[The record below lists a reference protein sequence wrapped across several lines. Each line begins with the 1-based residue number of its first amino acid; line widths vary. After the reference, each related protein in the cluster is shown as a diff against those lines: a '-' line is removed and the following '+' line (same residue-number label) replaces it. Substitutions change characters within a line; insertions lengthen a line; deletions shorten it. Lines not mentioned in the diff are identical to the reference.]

1 MLLSS
6 LILLLSSQSV
16 FAFASPP
23 QAPRPPAMVAAA
35 ATGAGA
41 LAPAAEL
48 HGALVAYDGDA
59 QLKARIDSA
68 LRVLED
74 AFRVFGG
81 DAAGASPTPRLVFFD
96 ASDDFDEVR
105 RFAGTRGPPSRA
117 GDVVVEPVALDVG
130 FVAGLEDLVAR
141 SKPRPLAFVLGT
153 RRGDPNCGDQKA
165 FEPSSDWMPPFM
177 RVNPILDWTYGDVWA
192 FLRAFD
198 LPYCALYDGGYTSL
212 GSAPTT
218 SRNPAPRQRRAYK
231 PAHLLEDWS
240 LERAGRVSKKKP
252 SD

>member
-59 QLKARIDSA
+59 QLKARIESA

-81 DAAGASPTPRLVFFD
+81 DAVYASFNGGQDARVILHLLRAARHARALKAGASPTPRLVFFD
-96 ASDDFDEVR
+96 ASDDFDEQAAAPGV
-105 RFAGTRGPPSRA
+105 RA
-117 GDVVVEPVALDVG
+117 GHAPRRPELRRPEGLRALG
-130 FVAGLEDLVAR
+130 
-141 SKPRPLAFVLGT
+141 
-153 RRGDPNCGDQKA
+153 
-165 FEPSSDWMPPFM
+165 DWMPPFM

-212 GSAPTT
+212 E
-218 SRNPAPRQRRAYK
+218 RAPRPEPGASARGGAYK

>member
-59 QLKARIDSA
+59 QLKARIESA

-81 DAAGASPTPRLVFFD
+81 DAD
-96 ASDDFDEVR
+96 ASFN
-105 RFAGTRGPPSRA
+105 GRA
-117 GDVVVEPVALDVG
+117 A
-130 FVAGLEDLVAR
+130 

-153 RRGDPNCGDQKA
+153 RRGDPNCGDQQA

-212 GSAPTT
+212 GSAPPT
-218 SRNPAPRQRRAYK
+218 SRNPALLGDGGAYK